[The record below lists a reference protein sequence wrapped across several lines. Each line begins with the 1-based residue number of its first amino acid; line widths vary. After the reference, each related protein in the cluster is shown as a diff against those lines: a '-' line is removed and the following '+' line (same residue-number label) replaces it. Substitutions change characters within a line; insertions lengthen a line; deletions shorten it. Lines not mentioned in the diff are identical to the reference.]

1 MSMKVLLELQTKE
14 FQKGINS
21 IKKQI
26 TGFTKFVKNAFALG
40 SITMFG
46 RQMVQVGK
54 DFENAMAR
62 VQAVSNATQDEFK
75 AMQDEA
81 KKMGSTTRY
90 TATEAA
96 NALENL
102 TRNGMS
108 AANATKALSSV
119 LQLAQAN
126 SIGLAEAADI
136 LTNTLNMFNLS
147 GSQAGRVNDVLS
159 ATASH
164 AATDITSLYEAMVNA
179 APAAN
184 VLGFS
189 IEEVSAAIGALA
201 QRGVKGSEAGT
212 KLRIAFQKMADP
224 KVVAKMQAQG
234 IEIDENSMKVEGL
247 YKTVEKLAKADLSLG
262 QLGKIF
268 DAKSAMAVQMLT
280 ASLGDLENMLDVT
293 ANAAGETER
302 MFNQSVGSVQK
313 ELDTLKS
320 MYEGLL
326 ITISQKTSGVV
337 KGVVRLLQNLIVN
350 FESVGG
356 TIMNL
361 ASVAV
366 PLLATKVIQL
376 GTAIRGAMAGA
387 AASVAALKAAMGGII
402 TIVATL
408 VTWVGT
414 ALVGAWNRA
423 NKEMKDAKK
432 QMGDAET
439 SARRLQLAVD
449 DIKNK
454 IGDGSDK
461 GTLTSAIKE
470 ATRLF
475 PEFAEAINNA
485 RRIAE
490 QTGEWERLKQVLQ
503 DIADLQNLV
512 VRREAQERLYN
523 AQAKKVGADMWN
535 ATKGQAGYTTL
546 GAFGRRGKMAR
557 EGFGYETTDEFGNAF
572 KKHLEKTFDKDTAR
586 EIFEDM
592 GKAFTDAFN
601 KPVEI
606 PKDAKFIVNG
616 KELTDPKQIE
626 ELMRRR
632 NADSAAKNIIES
644 YGFNLQGTK
653 YNDMASRW
661 LAQFRPE
668 YGGVVGGNM
677 GAANATAKEIA
688 KTDSLTIAQ
697 RFKILEDS
705 VNNGLE
711 AITGNTKAEN
721 EERYRLAKKF
731 YDDVLDLGLSDK
743 SQEFQTA
750 TNLLNQYA
758 KFAPATNS
766 GGSGGGGGGSSSGKS
781 VKTDADHISDAIK
794 DYNEGVTKLNNRLA
808 SGTITTKDYEK
819 ELDDLEDKTWEAI
832 TAFSN
837 FETILEKLGQTALG
851 VTLKGKYGQ
860 NRTNEGASAIAK
872 QLGGLGAYTIQKEPT
887 RDTTRDYKKTD
898 AEKREETV
906 KLKFDY
912 AEGLENLV
920 NKLKTEIEAGDYDLV
935 KDDALDMLGNLV
947 EAAKKAKNEAEDLQ
961 TKLDLSEVIE
971 KLNEQ
976 IKSLSVSSFSAF
988 NTLADAMDRVSSSLM
1003 SIAQVFDE
1011 DLRDSPFF
1019 QAFQAFN
1026 SVMNSSIQIME
1037 AVMSVIQLKKQL
1049 EAKAAAEKVR
1059 NTAVEVAANEAAT
1072 QSEMAKAAASATAAA
1087 AGGANAV
1094 ASIPIVGPA
1103 LAVAAVASIVAALMA
1118 AFSKF
1123 ATGGIVGGNSYSGDR
1138 TVVRANSGELILTRQ
1153 QQRTLFDIAN
1163 GKLNGTGGQVTFKLR
1178 GTDLIGAIDNE
1189 MSRRKG

>member
-366 PLLATKVIQL
+366 PLFATKVIQL
-376 GTAIRGAMAGA
+376 GAAIRGAMAGA

-402 TIVATL
+402 SIVATL

-432 QMGDAET
+432 QMDEAERSSVKFQT
-439 SARRLQLAVD
+439 AVD
-449 DIKNK
+449 GIINK
-454 IGDGSDK
+454 LGGSFDQ
-461 GTLTSAIKE
+461 GTLNSAVRE
-470 ATRLF
+470 ATKLF

-485 RRIAE
+485 KKIAE
-490 QTGEWERLKQVLQ
+490 QTQSWERLKEVLQ
-503 DIADLQNLV
+503 DIADLQSYV

-523 AQAKKVGADMWN
+523 AQAKKVGGDMWN
-535 ATKGQAGYTTL
+535 ATKGQAGYTVL

-557 EGFGYETTDEFGNAF
+557 EGLSYETTDEFGNIF
-572 KKHLEKTFDKDTAR
+572 KKHLEKTFDKDTAK

-601 KPVEI
+601 KPVVI

-616 KELTDPKQIE
+616 KELTDPKKIE

-632 NADSAAKNIIES
+632 NADTAAKNIIES
-644 YGFNLQGTK
+644 YGFKLTDTK

-668 YGGVVGGNM
+668 HGGVIGGNM

-688 KTDSLTIAQ
+688 TTDSLTIDK
-697 RFKILEDS
+697 RFKVIEGL
-705 VNNGLE
+705 VNDGLKT
-711 AITGNTKAEN
+711 ITGNTRSEN

-731 YDDVLDLGLSDK
+731 YDDVIDLGFSEK

-750 TNLLNQYA
+750 ANLLNQYA

-766 GGSGGGGGGSSSGKS
+766 GGGGGGGGGSSSGKS

-819 ELDDLEDKTWEAI
+819 ELDDLEDKTWETI

-837 FETILEKLGQTALG
+837 FETILEKLGQAATGADLKSKYNTNRSNQAGEELMG
-851 VTLKGKYGQ
+851 VYGNLAKYLVPAKDNKPVTGK
-860 NRTNEGASAIAK
+860 TESEVLEK
-872 QLGGLGAYTIQKEPT
+872 K
-887 RDTTRDYKKTD
+887 YKIS
-898 AEKREETV
+898 
-906 KLKFDY
+906 FDY
-912 AEGLENLV
+912 AEALSKMVTDLESAIQN
-920 NKLKTEIEAGDYDLV
+920 GDYDLV
-935 KDDALDMLGNLV
+935 SQDAIEMLENLRN
-947 EAAKKAKNEAEDLQ
+947 AAKKASEDADTLQ
-961 TKLDLSEVIE
+961 AKLDLSEAIT
-971 KLNEQ
+971 KLNDE
-976 IKSLSVSSFSAF
+976 IKSLSVSSFSTF
-988 NTLADAMDRVSSSLM
+988 STLADAMDRVSSSLM

-1123 ATGGIVGGNSYSGDR
+1123 ATGGIVGGGSYSGDHN
-1138 TVVRANSGELILTRQ
+1138 VVRANSGEMILNRQ

-1163 GKLNGTGGQVTFKLR
+1163 GKANGTGGQVNFKIR
-1178 GTDLIGAIDNE
+1178 GADLVGTIENYYNR
-1189 MSRRKG
+1189 MKG